1 MRKLKN
7 KKNKKI
13 VIICLIICFV
23 ILTFLGILY
32 YITSTVNN
40 YSYVEK
46 NWINENASKT
56 FDVYIPSSL
65 PIFSNNGTGVFYD
78 YLTALSSDTG
88 LSFNILTTDTTSIKM
103 TNSSSLNSKDIIF
116 YKDHYV
122 VVSTGEVLNKLDD
135 LNKKTV
141 GIMKED
147 ESTVGYYLTDYKE
160 VNSKTY
166 ETFDNLIS
174 AYTSK
179 EIDYIIIPMYKY
191 LDKLLSLEYQIV
203 YHLDGLYSYYTLSVN
218 KDLSILE
225 GIMKK
230 FYSRWE
236 EKSKERI
243 NEYFLDI
250 YYKAK
255 NYTELQKDSITSE
268 DFIVGYISNLPFEGM
283 IRGKFT
289 GITSTY
295 LDKFS
300 DISGVTYKYVE
311 YENTKELNKALKDKK
326 VDIVL
331 NYYSLS
337 NDKYD
342 NTRILGSTDYV
353 VIADVDNNV
362 VVNSLYGLVNSE
374 IVMLANMNL
383 KYNMASQNLFEIKDY
398 NSIKSMAKNVDK
410 DTLIIVEKEV
420 YDYYKD
426 SYLED
431 YSIRYMDNVR
441 LNNSFLLNKD
451 NSSFNKLFDF
461 YLSTLSSSE
470 IKNESVEDVIVTI
483 KDNPILNFIVNNVL
497 YIIIVIIL
505 IILGIYYL
513 LKKLTTVK
521 KTKNEERLYYF
532 DTMTNLKN
540 RNYLNDNIDFWNSSK
555 VYPQTIIVLDI
566 NNLKLL
572 NDRKGHE
579 VGDNQIKAVAN
590 VLIKTQRD
598 NSEIMRTDGDEFLVY
613 LVGYEDKQ
621 ISSYIHKLNKELNNS
636 LPDKDYGVSLGY
648 SSIKDELTTIDDAIS
663 EAIMMIKK
671 NKGK

>member
-203 YHLDGLYSYYTLSVN
+203 YHLDGLYSYYTLSIN
-218 KDLSILE
+218 KD
-225 GIMKK
+225 
-230 FYSRWE
+230 
-236 EKSKERI
+236 
-243 NEYFLDI
+243 
-250 YYKAK
+250 
-255 NYTELQKDSITSE
+255 
-268 DFIVGYISNLPFEGM
+268 
-283 IRGKFT
+283 
-289 GITSTY
+289 
-295 LDKFS
+295 
-300 DISGVTYKYVE
+300 
-311 YENTKELNKALKDKK
+311 
-326 VDIVL
+326 
-331 NYYSLS
+331 
-337 NDKYD
+337 
-342 NTRILGSTDYV
+342 
-353 VIADVDNNV
+353 
-362 VVNSLYGLVNSE
+362 
-374 IVMLANMNL
+374 
-383 KYNMASQNLFEIKDY
+383 
-398 NSIKSMAKNVDK
+398 
-410 DTLIIVEKEV
+410 
-420 YDYYKD
+420 
-426 SYLED
+426 
-431 YSIRYMDNVR
+431 
-441 LNNSFLLNKD
+441 
-451 NSSFNKLFDF
+451 
-461 YLSTLSSSE
+461 
-470 IKNESVEDVIVTI
+470 
-483 KDNPILNFIVNNVL
+483 
-497 YIIIVIIL
+497 
-505 IILGIYYL
+505 
-513 LKKLTTVK
+513 
-521 KTKNEERLYYF
+521 
-532 DTMTNLKN
+532 
-540 RNYLNDNIDFWNSSK
+540 
-555 VYPQTIIVLDI
+555 
-566 NNLKLL
+566 
-572 NDRKGHE
+572 
-579 VGDNQIKAVAN
+579 
-590 VLIKTQRD
+590 
-598 NSEIMRTDGDEFLVY
+598 
-613 LVGYEDKQ
+613 
-621 ISSYIHKLNKELNNS
+621 
-636 LPDKDYGVSLGY
+636 
-648 SSIKDELTTIDDAIS
+648 
-663 EAIMMIKK
+663 
-671 NKGK
+671 